1 MKKILLYLLAAW
13 CACAPAYACDASG
26 DVLLKDLSAELMRNY
41 KAFKK
46 QKPPVYYLSYSVWRE
61 RSFSAA
67 AQLGALAFAREDESA
82 TGEVMARVGSPRMDN
97 TRELKGQ
104 RADMNLGVIS
114 LPLDVKP
121 GSLALRN
128 AFWRLT
134 RRTVEQAQQNFNKV
148 QANAAVSSAS
158 TDTSDDFTFPPQSM
172 YCEDSLPLAYDR
184 SEVEARLVR
193 LSALVKGQSFVLDS
207 DFSFSMRRT
216 DKYFTDSVGSRIKTS
231 QVLGRYAFLVA
242 GKNADG
248 MEIERLVSYDGE
260 KMEDFPSADVMERDV
275 KAALEELRTLKNA
288 PVLDPVTVPAI
299 LKNRAAG
306 VFFHEVMGH
315 RLEGHRQKSETFGQT
330 FTKKTGQLITSP
342 LITVVE
348 DPTEAYFN
356 GIPLR
361 GAYKYDDEGVQ
372 SRPVTLVE
380 KGVLKNFMMSSSPV
394 NGFPASNGHGRKEL
408 GRRAVAR
415 MGNLFVRPETAVP
428 YEELE
433 KQLLEE
439 IRKQGKPYGLI
450 IEDLTGGYTLTET
463 SLPQT
468 FKLNTQLVYRL
479 WPDGRKEAVRGV
491 SLVGTPLVSFG
502 KIIGAADDYSVF
514 NGSCGAE
521 SGWVPQ
527 ANIAPSLLFSA
538 VEMERVEKSPSK
550 PPVLPAPY
558 ASAEGGKKK

>member
-1 MKKILLYLLAAW
+1 MKKIILCLLAALCADAS
-13 CACAPAYACDASG
+13 CACDVSSE
-26 DVLLKDLSAELMRNY
+26 VLLKDLSAELARNY
-41 KAFKK
+41 KALKK

-61 RSFSAA
+61 QSFAA
-67 AQLGALAFAREDESA
+67 RAQLGSLAFAREEESA

-97 TRELKGQ
+97 TRELKGM
-104 RADMNLGVIS
+104 RADMGLDVIS
-114 LPLDVKP
+114 LPLEIKP

-134 RRTVEQAQQNFNKV
+134 RRAVEKARQNFNTV
-148 QANAAVSSAS
+148 QANAAVSSS
-158 TDTSDDFTFPPQSM
+158 NTDTSDDFTFPPKST
-172 YCEDSLPLAYDR
+172 YCGASRPLAYDR
-184 SEVEARLVR
+184 AEVEARLVR
-193 LSALVKGQSFVLDS
+193 LSSLVKGHAFVLNS
-207 DFSFSMRRT
+207 DFSFSIGRE

-231 QVLGRYAFLVA
+231 RVLGRYAFSVA

-260 KMEDFPSADVMERDV
+260 KMEDFPSEDVMERDV

-315 RLEGHRQKSETFGQT
+315 RLEGHRQKSESFGQT
-330 FTKKTGQLITSP
+330 FTKKMGQLITSP
-342 LITVVE
+342 IITVVE
-348 DPTEAYFN
+348 DPTEEYFD

-361 GAYKYDDEGVQ
+361 GAYKYDDEGVKA
-372 SRPVTLVE
+372 RPVTLVE

-394 NGFPASNGHGRKEL
+394 NGFPASNGHGRKES

-439 IRKQGKPYGLI
+439 IRRQGKPYGLI

-502 KIIGAADDYSVF
+502 KIIGAADDYAVF

-538 VEMERVEKSPSK
+538 VEMERVEKSPAK

-558 ASAEGGKKK
+558 ASEDGGKKK